1 MLKRR
6 ITAYGFLLFCLC
18 FLLFFASLG
27 CATQL
32 SQKKEPAAVSSH
44 EQIGVVPRLI
54 QKGSKTKIA
63 LFPFE
68 NLTDNKDALTSVMPV
83 LRSRLET
90 KGLEVLN
97 EDTLNRFLLKERIR
111 ATGYISSDIARK
123 LREELN
129 VDAILV
135 GSINSFSNG
144 ENPQVGLSAR
154 LVDSS
159 DGIILWADHVSA
171 IGEDFTTILGLGTVR
186 RLDRLIPKAIDKL
199 LASFSTMPP
208 DKEIES
214 TYKIAVMPF
223 QNESKVKD
231 VGQITTY
238 MFIAELFKSRKFV
251 PVEYGDVR
259 RLIVNF
265 RVRDKGEL
273 NLKSMDALSGSLGV
287 DGILVGT
294 VELYNEGAGSAAPEA
309 AISARLLDARKDR
322 ILWYDSYQ
330 LNGDDGI
337 ILLDWGKIGSAENVA
352 YKIVSKLVKEM
363 GKTKWR

>member
-1 MLKRR
+1 MN
-6 ITAYGFLLFCLC
+6 FLLFVLCLLV
-18 FLLFFASLG
+18 F
-27 CATQL
+27 
-32 SQKKEPAAVSSH
+32 AVS
-44 EQIGVVPRLI
+44 PCYAA
-54 QKGSKTKIA
+54 QKDFKAKIA

-68 NLTDNKDALTSVMPV
+68 NLSEDKDALKSVMTV
-83 LRSRLET
+83 LKNRLEA
-90 KGLEVLN
+90 KGLEVL
-97 EDTLNRFLLKERIR
+97 DDASLNRFLLKERIR
-111 ATGYISSDIARK
+111 CTGYISTDMARK
-123 LREELN
+123 IREEEE
-129 VDAILV
+129 VEAILV

-171 IGEDFTTILGLGTVR
+171 TGDDFTTLLGLGTVKS
-186 RLDRLIPKAIDKL
+186 LDRLILKAIDKL
-199 LASFSTMPP
+199 LALFSTIPP

-223 QNESKVKD
+223 QNNSKVRDAGK
-231 VGQITTY
+231 ITTY

-273 NLKSMDALSGSLGV
+273 NLKSMDALSGSLGI

-294 VELYNEGAGSAAPEA
+294 VELYNEGAGTAPPEA

-352 YKIVSKLVKEM
+352 YKAVSKLVKEM
-363 GKTKWR
+363 GKTKWH

>member
-1 MLKRR
+1 MNSRNPMN
-6 ITAYGFLLFCLC
+6 FLLFVLCL
-18 FLLFFASLG
+18 LVFAVSP
-27 CATQL
+27 CNAAQP
-32 SQKKEPAAVSSH
+32 SQK
-44 EQIGVVPRLI
+44 I
-54 QKGSKTKIA
+54 KIA

-68 NLTDNKDALTSVMPV
+68 NLSEDKNALKSVMTV
-83 LRSRLET
+83 LKNRLEA
-90 KGLEVLN
+90 KGLEVL
-97 EDTLNRFLLKERIR
+97 DDASLNRFLLKERIR
-111 ATGYISSDIARK
+111 CTGYIPTDMARK
-123 LREELN
+123 IREEEA
-129 VDAILV
+129 VEAILV

-171 IGEDFTTILGLGTVR
+171 TGDDFTTLLGLGTVKS
-186 RLDRLIPKAIDKL
+186 LDRLILKAIDKL

-223 QNESKVKD
+223 QNNSKVRDAGK
-231 VGQITTY
+231 ITTY

-259 RLIVNF
+259 RLLVNF

-273 NLKSMDALSGSLGV
+273 NLKSMDALSGSLGI

-294 VELYNEGAGSAAPEA
+294 VELYNEGAGTAPPEA

-363 GKTKWR
+363 GKTKWH

>member
-1 MLKRR
+1 MNSRNPMN
-6 ITAYGFLLFCLC
+6 FLLFVLCLLV
-18 FLLFFASLG
+18 F
-27 CATQL
+27 
-32 SQKKEPAAVSSH
+32 AVS
-44 EQIGVVPRLI
+44 PCYAA
-54 QKGSKTKIA
+54 QKDFKAKIA

-68 NLTDNKDALTSVMPV
+68 NLSEDKDALKSVMTV
-83 LRSRLET
+83 LKNRLEA
-90 KGLEVLN
+90 KGLEVL
-97 EDTLNRFLLKERIR
+97 DDASLNRFLLKERIR
-111 ATGYISSDIARK
+111 CTGYISTDMARK
-123 LREELN
+123 IREEEE
-129 VDAILV
+129 VEAILV

-171 IGEDFTTILGLGTVR
+171 TGDDFTTLLGLGTVKS
-186 RLDRLIPKAIDKL
+186 LDRLILKAIDKL
-199 LASFSTMPP
+199 LALFSTIPP

-223 QNESKVKD
+223 QNNSKVRDAGK
-231 VGQITTY
+231 ITTY

-273 NLKSMDALSGSLGV
+273 NLKSMDALSGSLGI

-294 VELYNEGAGSAAPEA
+294 VELYNEGAGTAPPEA

-352 YKIVSKLVKEM
+352 YKAVSKLVKEM
-363 GKTKWR
+363 GKTKWH